1 MVSFFTEGQGF
12 QYHKKPFHVPQEEN
26 MPENVAM
33 VLEKYLE
40 KSEIDQDERIWPIIW
55 EFAGQDIYRALH
67 PIFMSS
73 EDIFL
78 IVVDLT
84 KKLGKKAICGE
95 NEDHKEHTVTARE
108 DEDTN
113 LDHLVKWMDL
123 IQSLQRDDQKES
135 LLHPP
140 VIVVGTHADCVD
152 DPSKE
157 MKLVEEKYLSLFG
170 ESSYLPHIAA
180 CLPIDNTKAG
190 KSADQEEII
199 ELRKTIL
206 QLGDKMPHTKKKI
219 PLQWHQVENELSQ
232 PIWQRQKYHLKK
244 SFQEEIVSRYCTF
257 TNVDE
262 FNELLHFL
270 HCRGTVVYHEHE
282 HAGEKAGLIILD
294 PQWLINVVFEIINVK
309 SEKHEPWLIKRDR
322 KKLAEQGILSRRLID
337 HTCEYKSL
345 ELIKVSLV
353 SLMDKF
359 NIICKWPEKAEET
372 ETEESRFLVP
382 CMLTTYSE
390 EKTADEMD
398 YPAPLYLT
406 FKTKCVPSGLFCRLL
421 VLFGENLR
429 YAKLYANE
437 AKFSLDDENHVLQLM
452 CYRTVVK
459 LHIFGDVDDT
469 PPQKHYDYVLR

>member
-1 MVSFFTEGQGF
+1 
-12 QYHKKPFHVPQEEN
+12 
-26 MPENVAM
+26 MPERAIQVPLEKKIPETVA
-33 VLEKYLE
+33 VLLEKYLE
-40 KSEIDQDERIWPIIW
+40 KNEIDPNERIWPVIW
-55 EFAGQDIYRALH
+55 DFAGQGIYRAVH
-67 PIFMSS
+67 TIFFSS

-78 IVVDLT
+78 LVVDLT
-84 KKLGKKAICGE
+84 KKLGEKALCRV
-95 NEDHKEHTVTARE
+95 NADHKEQPKEHTVSAGK
-108 DEDTN
+108 DEETN

-123 IQSLQRDDQKES
+123 IQSLQKADQKES

-140 VIVVGTHADCVD
+140 VILVGTHADCVD

-157 MKLVEEKYLSLFG
+157 MKLLEERYLSLFG

-190 KSADQEEII
+190 KCTDQEEII
-199 ELRKTIL
+199 ELRKRIL

-219 PLQWHQVENELSQ
+219 PLQWHQVENDISQ
-232 PIWQRQKYHLKK
+232 PIWQRQKYLLKK

-257 TNVDE
+257 TNVEE
-262 FNELLHFL
+262 FNEFLYFL
-270 HCRGTVVYHEHE
+270 HCRGTIVYHEHE
-282 HAGEKAGLIILD
+282 HAGGKAGLIVLD

-309 SEKHEPWLIKRDR
+309 SQKHEPECIKRDR
-322 KKLAEQGILSRRLID
+322 EKLAEEGILSRRIID
-337 HTCEYKSL
+337 HTCEYNSL
-345 ELIKVSLV
+345 EVIKASLV

-359 NIICKWPEKAEET
+359 NIICKWPERAQ

-390 EKTADEMD
+390 ENRADEMD

-421 VLFGENLR
+421 VLFGGNLR

-459 LHIFGDVDDT
+459 LHIFGGVDGT
-469 PPQKHYDYVLR
+469 PLQKHYDYVLR

>member
-1 MVSFFTEGQGF
+1 
-12 QYHKKPFHVPQEEN
+12 
-26 MPENVAM
+26 MPERAIQVPLEKKIPETVA
-33 VLEKYLE
+33 VLLEKYLE
-40 KSEIDQDERIWPIIW
+40 KNEIDPNERIWPVIW
-55 EFAGQDIYRALH
+55 DFAGQGIYRAVH
-67 PIFMSS
+67 TIFFSS

-78 IVVDLT
+78 LVVDLT
-84 KKLGKKAICGE
+84 KKLGEKALCRV
-95 NEDHKEHTVTARE
+95 NADHKEQPKEHTVSARE
-108 DEDTN
+108 DEETN

-123 IQSLQRDDQKES
+123 IQSLQRADQNES

-140 VIVVGTHADCVD
+140 VILVGTHADCVD

-157 MKLVEEKYLSLFG
+157 MKLLEERYLSLFG

-190 KSADQEEII
+190 KCTDQEEII
-199 ELRKTIL
+199 ELRKRIL

-219 PLQWHQVENELSQ
+219 PLQWHQVENEISQ
-232 PIWQRQKYHLKK
+232 PIWQRQKYLLKK

-257 TNVDE
+257 TNVEE
-262 FNELLHFL
+262 FNEVLYFL
-270 HCRGTVVYHEHE
+270 HCRGTIVYHEHE
-282 HAGEKAGLIILD
+282 HAGEKAGLIVLD

-309 SEKHEPWLIKRDR
+309 SQKHEPWRIKRDR
-322 KKLAEQGILSRRLID
+322 KKLAEEGILSRRLID
-337 HTCEYKSL
+337 HTCEYNSL
-345 ELIKVSLV
+345 EVIKASLV

-359 NIICKWPEKAEET
+359 NIICKWPERAE

-390 EKTADEMD
+390 ENRADEMD

-421 VLFGENLR
+421 VLFGGNLR

-459 LHIFGDVDDT
+459 LHIFGDVDGT

>member
-1 MVSFFTEGQGF
+1 
-12 QYHKKPFHVPQEEN
+12 
-26 MPENVAM
+26 MPEKPIQVPLEEKIPETVA
-33 VLEKYLE
+33 VLLEKYLA
-40 KSEIDQDERIWPIIW
+40 KNEIDPNERIWPVIW
-55 EFAGQDIYRALH
+55 DFAGQGIYRAVH
-67 PIFMSS
+67 TIFFSS

-78 IVVDLT
+78 LVVDLS
-84 KKLGKKAICGE
+84 KKLGEKALWRV
-95 NEDHKEHTVTARE
+95 NADQNEHTVSARE
-108 DEDTN
+108 DEETN

-123 IQSLQRDDQKES
+123 IQSLQRADQKES

-140 VIVVGTHADCVD
+140 VILVGTHADCVD

-157 MKLVEEKYLSLFG
+157 MKLVEERYLSLFG

-190 KSADQEEII
+190 KSTDQEEII

-206 QLGDKMPHTKKKI
+206 ELGEKMPHTKKKI
-219 PLQWHQVENELSQ
+219 PLQWHRVENEVSK
-232 PIWQRQKYHLKK
+232 PIWQRQKYLLKK
-244 SFQEEIVSRYCTF
+244 SFREDIVSRYCTF
-257 TNVDE
+257 ANEDE

-337 HTCEYKSL
+337 YTCEYKSL

-353 SLMDKF
+353 SLMEKF

-459 LHIFGDVDDT
+459 LHISGENDDT